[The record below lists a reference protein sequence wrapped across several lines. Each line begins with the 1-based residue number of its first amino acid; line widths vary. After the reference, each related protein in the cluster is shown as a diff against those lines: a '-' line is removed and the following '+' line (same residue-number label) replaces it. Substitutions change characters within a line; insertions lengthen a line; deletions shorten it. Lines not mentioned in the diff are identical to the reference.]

1 MNSQPALSGLLSLK
15 NSFPVLMK
23 RGSTPL
29 GSVTFFPKSP
39 MTDLEAAIS
48 IYRLQL
54 NTSKLGHPSGE
65 FQKIWKQPT
74 PCLIWLRWEWW
85 MLVKMV
91 PMVPCSALM
100 FHLVG

>member
-23 RGSTPL
+23 RGSTQL

-48 IYRLQL
+48 ADY
-54 NTSKLGHPSGE
+54 S
-65 FQKIWKQPT
+65 
-74 PCLIWLRWEWW
+74 
-85 MLVKMV
+85 
-91 PMVPCSALM
+91 
-100 FHLVG
+100 